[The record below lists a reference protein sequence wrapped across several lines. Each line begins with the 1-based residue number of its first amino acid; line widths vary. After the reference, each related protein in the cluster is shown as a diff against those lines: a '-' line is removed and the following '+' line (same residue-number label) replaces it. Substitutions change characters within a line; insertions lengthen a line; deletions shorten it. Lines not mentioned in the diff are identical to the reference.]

1 MKLNITSVKAWLNTY
16 LRAVYKGLRKIGSDN
31 ISILSSGMVY
41 STLLAVVP
49 CLTFLSAF
57 LTAFGGAQNFSSL
70 LQKWAL
76 ETFGESSGELVIE
89 KVVQFSDNAMSLGIA
104 GLISF
109 IITGML
115 LAGKIDSVI
124 NNIFRTR
131 PSDGLV
137 KRYGKILIFLI
148 VLTVVI
154 ALSLSLG
161 SFVKEKAYTI
171 MGLPFKLGAFS
182 FIMNRWGRYIA
193 VFVFFF
199 FLLYFVPNV
208 RIDLSSA
215 VASSVLGT
223 LTMMV
228 FYFVFTRLI
237 TSTVKYSVIYGSMA
251 AVLLV
256 LLFFYIVWY
265 IVILVADITY
275 IYQFRPEGEEDE
287 AFILSP
293 EREIEEALTTIK
305 EIAGS
310 FDRGE
315 GGISFKEIAKRSK
328 LPLYRVEIYL
338 KIFISS
344 NFIKETS
351 SSLYVPARP
360 SNKIFSKDV
369 ISAVF
374 TCNRESNNK
383 TIRAFLNNGLES
395 IKEISI
401 GE

>member
-70 LQKWAL
+70 LQKWVL

-293 EREIEEALTTIK
+293 ER
-305 EIAGS
+305 
-310 FDRGE
+310 D
-315 GGISFKEIAKRSK
+315 
-328 LPLYRVEIYL
+328 
-338 KIFISS
+338 
-344 NFIKETS
+344 
-351 SSLYVPARP
+351 
-360 SNKIFSKDV
+360 
-369 ISAVF
+369 
-374 TCNRESNNK
+374 
-383 TIRAFLNNGLES
+383 
-395 IKEISI
+395 
-401 GE
+401 